1 MGDTDGWKEVSYK
14 KNRSNRDR
22 VDLPSIQKMS
32 VTGRFRSKEDD
43 VDKISTSIYVTN
55 FPDYFSAKDLFNT
68 CKIYGH
74 VVDSYIPFK
83 KSKTGKRFGF
93 VRFINVFNEERL
105 VNNLCT
111 IWMGRL
117 KLYANSARFKRPS
130 KKDSFTQDKQVTGNS
145 SNNYSAFK
153 KDVGMKKS
161 DKSYAQATTGINH
174 TLPSDNAPSIVLD
187 EECLLN
193 KPLDNSL
200 LGRVKEIAS
209 LSNLKKALGNEG
221 FDNFSLHYM
230 GELWVL
236 IEFDSSKSKKLF
248 QDNTG
253 VQSWFSHL
261 KDATSDFH
269 VDGRIVWI
277 EIEGVPFRLWSCNT
291 FKRIASKWGVLL
303 DIDDPEE
310 TGFHSKRLCISSKLG
325 YNIFENFKI
334 IFRGKAYWIRAK
346 EVPGWVPDFSDDLE
360 NEDSD
365 TDPKDGIFPDLD
377 NSDSCDFDGNSS
389 EIPETIFETAKPTG
403 STKADETT
411 GFKDD
416 LSEDPF
422 NIYPILNKKVG
433 SKGVVEP
440 SAHTPNFPPGFTPPV
455 NEKHE
460 QAEHS
465 FNKGESIKNTT
476 ESDCSGHFKQ
486 SAAPRSQGSILN
498 LMEDLIKVGHTM
510 GYNMDGCLNNLTQII
525 ESQGE
530 AAVFR

>member
-1 MGDTDGWKEVSYK
+1 MRDASLIRTLGEYSKPSHEGYRNTIDLPEGNNVEVSYK

-32 VTGRFRSKEDD
+32 VTGRFQSKEDD

-130 KKDSFTQDKQVTGNS
+130 KKDSFTQDKQVTSNS

-161 DKSYAQATTGINH
+161 DKSYPQATTSINH

-200 LGRVKEIAS
+200 LGRSS
-209 LSNLKKALGNEG
+209 LYGG
-221 FDNFSLHYM
+221 I
-230 GELWVL
+230 WVL

-277 EIEGVPFRLWSCNT
+277 EIEGVPFRLWLCNT
-291 FKRIASKWGVLL
+291 FKMIASKWGVLL

-365 TDPKDGIFPDLD
+365 IDPKDGIFPDLD

-403 STKADETT
+403 STKVDETT

-422 NIYPILNKKVG
+422 NIYAILNKKVD

-440 SAHTPNFPPGFTPPV
+440 SAHTPNFPPGFTPP
-455 NEKHE
+455 
-460 QAEHS
+460 
-465 FNKGESIKNTT
+465 
-476 ESDCSGHFKQ
+476 
-486 SAAPRSQGSILN
+486 SAAPRSQDHRNSSEGSVMAMVDSGDLN
-498 LMEDLIKVGHTM
+498 EVRIKSYRFGSEF
-510 GYNMDGCLNNLTQII
+510 NASWKPWLLTRSSLKRFL
-525 ESQGE
+525 E
-530 AAVFR
+530 RNP

>member
-200 LGRVKEIAS
+200 LGT
-209 LSNLKKALGNEG
+209 
-221 FDNFSLHYM
+221 
-230 GELWVL
+230 
-236 IEFDSSKSKKLF
+236 SKKLF

-269 VDGRIVWI
+269 VDGRI
-277 EIEGVPFRLWSCNT
+277 
-291 FKRIASKWGVLL
+291 
-303 DIDDPEE
+303 
-310 TGFHSKRLCISSKLG
+310 
-325 YNIFENFKI
+325 
-334 IFRGKAYWIRAK
+334 

-365 TDPKDGIFPDLD
+365 TDPKDGNFPDLD

-403 STKADETT
+403 STKANETT

-440 SAHTPNFPPGFTPPV
+440 SAHTPNFPPYRDKQRMPVRSLFGMMPRVFGFV
-455 NEKHE
+455 H
-460 QAEHS
+460 
-465 FNKGESIKNTT
+465 
-476 ESDCSGHFKQ
+476 
-486 SAAPRSQGSILN
+486 GS
-498 LMEDLIKVGHTM
+498 
-510 GYNMDGCLNNLTQII
+510 
-525 ESQGE
+525 
-530 AAVFR
+530 